1 MFLKLATW
9 IMYRFRQLTH
19 DSPMNAPVDGLLIP
33 DHPANYVIESE
44 ADYNE
49 ALGMTRLYAGLA
61 NVDTNPEHLCHIFHE
76 LGKAAYEGRLESS
89 HPGFRPMPEA
99 PIPVERYVFPWK
111 SYNTHSPPS
120 TTANEEFPWLHA
132 EPCQDSDRSDEM
144 DVEGNVDDVDGD
156 ASIST
161 ALDHM
166 VISREQRTTG
176 NDLRDSLKRKRTR
189 SKALSPPKVL

>member
-1 MFLKLATW
+1 
-9 IMYRFRQLTH
+9 
-19 DSPMNAPVDGLLIP
+19 MNAPVDGLLIP